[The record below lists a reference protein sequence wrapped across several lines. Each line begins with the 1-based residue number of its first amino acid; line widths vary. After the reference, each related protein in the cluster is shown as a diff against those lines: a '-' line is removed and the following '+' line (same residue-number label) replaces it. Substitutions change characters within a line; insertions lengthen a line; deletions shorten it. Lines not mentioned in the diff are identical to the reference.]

1 MIQSRS
7 REQIVGLLAIA
18 PALFLILALTLYP
31 VAYSI
36 WLSLLEKH
44 SFFPQERFVGLENFF
59 YLWKDEEFWTS
70 LWLGTVYSVW
80 TILFQIILGVAAA
93 LILNE
98 SFVGRGLVRAIVLF
112 PYMIPTI
119 VAVILW
125 KWLLNDTYGVV
136 NYWMVAL
143 GIVRDPVS
151 WLGTDHIMLSV
162 IAMSIW
168 QFFPFVLLTILARLQ
183 TIPPELY
190 EAAKVDG
197 ASAVRRFIHV
207 TLPQIRGI
215 LFVVILLRSIWM
227 FTKFD
232 TVWLMGEGAGAGR
245 FIRTLPVY
253 ALCAPRPAWG
263 PLWRS
268 SCSPFSSCAP
278 SSTFT
283 CFGRRRTSDEPF
295 RPRRWLSTRGLLYGG
310 AALLV
315 LQAAFPFFWMIS
327 TSFKPPVEVF
337 AQPPSFIPDDPTWD
351 NFHRLFTATSFLT
364 YFWNSVIVSG
374 LSVLLTM
381 IGVSAAGAYNANR

>member
-1 MIQSRS
+1 MNGAVKSQLTSTSTPAGPGVARRGRIPATTPQRS
-7 REQIVGLLAIA
+7 QQFWGLLTIA

-31 VAYSI
+31 VAYSL

-44 SFFPQERFVGLENFF
+44 SFFPQQKFIGLANYI
-59 YLWKDEEFWTS
+59 YLWHDEEFWSS
-70 LWLGTVYSVW
+70 LWLGTVYSLW
-80 TILFQIILGVAAA
+80 TIVFQVILGVAAA

-98 SFVGRGLVRAIVLF
+98 SFVGRGLVRAVVLF

-136 NYWMVAL
+136 NYWLFAL
-143 GIVRDPVS
+143 GIIRDPIS

-162 IAMSIW
+162 IVMSIW
-168 QFFPFVLLTILARLQ
+168 QFFPFVLLSILARLQ

-197 ASAVRRFIHV
+197 ASAFRRFLHV
-207 TLPQIRGI
+207 TLPQIQGI

-253 ALCAPRPAWG
+253 AYM
-263 PLWRS
+263 
-268 SCSPFSSCAP
+268 
-278 SSTFT
+278 
-283 CFGRRRTSDEPF
+283 RT
-295 RPRRWLSTRGLLYGG
+295 LTYYQAGLG
-310 AALLV
+310 AALAVIMFAILV
-315 LQAAFPFFWMIS
+315 VCTI
-327 TSFKPPVEVF
+327 
-337 AQPPSFIPDDPTWD
+337 I
-351 NFHRLFTATSFLT
+351 
-364 YFWNSVIVSG
+364 YFR
-374 LSVLLTM
+374 M
-381 IGVSAAGAYNANR
+381 FREEADIG

>member
-1 MIQSRS
+1 MKGAVKSELTSASTPAGPGVARRGWIPAATPQRS
-7 REQIVGLLAIA
+7 PQFWGLLTIA

-31 VAYSI
+31 VAYSL

-44 SFFPQERFVGLENFF
+44 SFFPQQKFIGLENYF
-59 YLWKDEEFWTS
+59 YLWNDPEFWSS
-70 LWLGTVYSVW
+70 LWLGIVYSVW
-80 TILFQIILGVAAA
+80 TIVFQIILGVAAA

-98 SFVGRGLVRAIVLF
+98 SFVGRGLVRAVVLF

-136 NYWMVAL
+136 NYWLFAL
-143 GIVRDPVS
+143 GIIRDPIS

-162 IAMSIW
+162 IVMSIW
-168 QFFPFVLLTILARLQ
+168 QFFPFVLLSILARLQ

-197 ASAVRRFIHV
+197 ASAFRRFMHV

-253 ALCAPRPAWG
+253 AYM
-263 PLWRS
+263 
-268 SCSPFSSCAP
+268 
-278 SSTFT
+278 
-283 CFGRRRTSDEPF
+283 RT
-295 RPRRWLSTRGLLYGG
+295 LTYYQAGLG
-310 AALLV
+310 AALAVIMFAILV
-315 LQAAFPFFWMIS
+315 VCTVIY
-327 TSFKPPVEVF
+327 FKMFREE
-337 AQPPSFIPDDPTWD
+337 AD
-351 NFHRLFTATSFLT
+351 
-364 YFWNSVIVSG
+364 
-374 LSVLLTM
+374 
-381 IGVSAAGAYNANR
+381 IG

>member
-1 MIQSRS
+1 MKGASDPGPRPVASSGVKPLSATITVQPVVSRWARWIPATKPKR
-7 REQIVGLLAIA
+7 REQLAGVLTIS
-18 PALFLILALTLYP
+18 PALILILGLTLYP

-44 SFFPQERFVGLENFF
+44 SFFPQERFIGIENYL

-70 LWLGTVYSVW
+70 LWLGTVYSIW
-80 TILFQIILGVAAA
+80 TIVLQVVLGVAAA

-98 SFVGRGLVRAIVLF
+98 TFVGRGLVRGIVLF

-136 NYWMVAL
+136 NYWMLAL
-143 GIVRDPVS
+143 GIVRDPIS
-151 WLGTDHIMLSV
+151 WLGADHIMLST
-162 IAMSIW
+162 IIMSIW
-168 QFFPFVLLTILARLQ
+168 QFFPFVLLSILARLQ

-197 ASAVRRFIHV
+197 ASALRRFVHV
-207 TLPQIRGI
+207 TLPQIQGI

-253 ALCAPRPAWG
+253 AYM
-263 PLWRS
+263 
-268 SCSPFSSCAP
+268 
-278 SSTFT
+278 
-283 CFGRRRTSDEPF
+283 RT
-295 RPRRWLSTRGLLYGG
+295 LTYYQAGLG
-310 AALLV
+310 AALAV
-315 LQAAFPFFWMIS
+315 VM
-327 TSFKPPVEVF
+327 F
-337 AQPPSFIPDDPTWD
+337 AILIVCTVI
-351 NFHRLFTATSFLT
+351 
-364 YFWNSVIVSG
+364 YFR
-374 LSVLLTM
+374 M
-381 IGVSAAGAYNANR
+381 FREEADIG